1 MTKRIAEGSLVCTKR
16 KIEGMGIVL
25 KRVKNIN
32 EYAEFDLSGA
42 FIDVF
47 KPFDVFKPA
56 LALDLGAGRR
66 TAKKVYTTVYTRRS
80 KMIRELN
87 AKIIEKKPEVE
98 LELLQKFWSHNREY
112 SHQFNPKKRKKLL
125 KAKLDFCLVNWTK
138 APSNYHGVPARHLH
152 RKNVWMSSS
161 SIRNKT

>member
-42 FIDVF
+42 FIEVY
-47 KPFDVFKPA
+47 KPA
-56 LALDLGAGRR
+56 SMFDLS
-66 TAKKVYTTVYTRRS
+66 KVYTSIYNLRYE
-80 KMIRELN
+80 MIRKIN

-112 SHQFNPKKRKKLL
+112 SHQFRPKKTKKRLL
-125 KAKLDFCLVNWTK
+125 EAKIDFCLVNWSK
-138 APSNYHGVPARHLH
+138 APSSYHGVPAQRF
-152 RKNVWMSSS
+152 RRQNVWMLSN

>member
-1 MTKRIAEGSLVCTKR
+1 MTKRITEGSLVCTKR

-47 KPFDVFKPA
+47 N
-56 LALDLGAGRR
+56 LALDLGAGLN

>member
-47 KPFDVFKPA
+47 KPPSAFD
-56 LALDLGAGRR
+56 LD
-66 TAKKVYTTVYTRRS
+66 TVCTTVFSQRQ
-80 KMIRELN
+80 KMIREFN
-87 AKIIEKKPEVE
+87 VKILEKKPEVE

-112 SHQFNPKKRKKLL
+112 SHQLYPKKRKKLL